1 MVSICRLRLSR
12 WVGGSC
18 FVSGIYRQQV
28 RRDLHTKFWP
38 MQCNALQLNALTH
51 QLVSHFSIGSDEYG
65 RPFVIL
71 KEQQAKARVKG
82 IEATKANILAA
93 RTISG
98 IVRTSLGP
106 KGMDKIMVSPDG
118 DVTITNDGATI
129 LGQMHVSNQV
139 GKLMVELS
147 SSQDDEVGDGTT
159 GVVVL
164 AGALLEQAEK
174 LLGRGIHP
182 VRIAEGFEKAAE
194 VAIQTLGDISD
205 RVEFSSDDTE
215 PLVTTAMT
223 TLSSKIINVDKRK
236 MAKIAVDA
244 VLDVADLDRNDVN
257 FDMIRME
264 GKPGGSLEDTEL
276 VNGIVIDKD
285 ISHPQMAKTIKD
297 AKMCILTCPFE
308 PPKPKTKHKLDISSR
323 EAYEK
328 LYEQEQQYFKGMVQK
343 VKDSGA
349 NLVICQWGFDD
360 EANHLL
366 LQNNLPAV
374 RWVGGVEIEHIA
386 IATGGRI
393 VPRFEELSEEKLGKA
408 GMVREVSFGNTK
420 ERMLVIEDCSNL
432 KAVTVLVRGGN
443 QMIVEE
449 AKRSL
454 HDAMCVV
461 RNLIKDN
468 RVVYGGGAAEI
479 ACSLAVSKYADTVAG
494 VDQYAIRAFAD
505 ALDDI
510 PLALAENS
518 GLSPI
523 EEVAAAKS
531 KQIKEGNP
539 NIGLA
544 CTQPAHEDE
553 HHSYNMKEL
562 GVFETLIGKQEQL
575 QLATQ
580 VVKLILKIDDTIVMG
595 QGGGGY

>member
-1 MVSICRLRLSR
+1 M
-12 WVGGSC
+12 
-18 FVSGIYRQQV
+18 IY
-28 RRDLHTKFWP
+28 
-38 MQCNALQLNALTH
+38 
-51 QLVSHFSIGSDEYG
+51 DEYG

-82 IEATKANILAA
+82 IEATKSNIIAA
-93 RTISG
+93 KSISK

-106 KGMDKIMVSPDG
+106 KGMDKILVSPDG

-129 LGQMHVSNQV
+129 MDRMEVNHEVA
-139 GKLMVELS
+139 KLLVELS
-147 SSQDDEVGDGTT
+147 SSQDDEIGDGTT

-174 LLGRGIHP
+174 LLDRGIHP

-194 VAIQTLGDISD
+194 VATKTLNDIAD
-205 RVEFSSDDTE
+205 IVPFSNDDLE
-215 PLVTTAMT
+215 PLVKTAMT
-223 TLSSKIINVDKRK
+223 TLSSKIINVEKRR
-236 MAKIAVDA
+236 MAEIAVNA
-244 VLDVADLDRNDVN
+244 VVGVADLERKDVN

-276 VNGIVIDKD
+276 VNGIIIDKD

-308 PPKPKTKHKLDISSR
+308 PPKPKTKHKLDISSK
-323 EAYEK
+323 EAYVK
-328 LYEQEQQYFKGMVQK
+328 LYEQEQEYFKEMVKQ

-393 VPRFEELSEEKLGKA
+393 VPRFSELSPEKLGKA
-408 GMVREVSFGNTK
+408 GMVREISFGNTR
-420 ERMLVIEDCSNL
+420 ERMLVIEDCANSN
-432 KAVTVLVRGGN
+432 AVTVLVRGGN
-443 QMIVEE
+443 KMIVEE

-479 ACSLAVSKYADTVAG
+479 ACSLAISNYAETVIG
-494 VDQYAIRAFAD
+494 VDQFAIRAFAD

-518 GLSPI
+518 GLDPI
-523 EEVAAAKS
+523 EELAAAKS
-531 KQIKEGNP
+531 RQMNENNP
-539 NIGLA
+539 LIGLGLSEA
-544 CTQPAHEDE
+544 PKDGKNYAT
-553 HHSYNMKEL
+553 NMKEAN
-562 GVFETLIGKQEQL
+562 VFETLVGKQEQIG
-575 QLATQ
+575 LATQ
-580 VVKLILKIDDTIVMG
+580 VVKMILKIDDVITMG
-595 QGGGGY
+595 QYQ